1 MGDTATCSA
10 IHIIPIFVM
19 HKTHVFERYLSI
31 LLLPFE
37 GASVPTSAADKKN
50 RFAVSLHSW
59 RFVGWG
65 YRTVKSVIRHRRFL
79 ARFTRTKPPAT
90 QANFSF
96 TTITSH
102 LFYGNCSGFQ
112 WSAFKCQT
120 KKPFHLRDVIN
131 I

>member
-1 MGDTATCSA
+1 
-10 IHIIPIFVM
+10 M

-37 GASVPTSAADKKN
+37 GASVPASAADKKN
-50 RFAVSLHSW
+50 RFAVSLRSW

-79 ARFTRTKPPAT
+79 ARLTRTKPPAT

-102 LFYGNCSGFQ
+102 LFYDNRSGFQ